1 MPNFLP
7 FIVFSATSLLT
18 NQVLR
23 IFLLFCVPV
32 VDGKLRYLLKFYSL
46 FFFPSENK
54 EDFSRKEFE
63 KPNKKHEQKMLS

>member
-32 VDGKLRYLLKFYSL
+32 VDGKLRYLLKFYS
-46 FFFPSENK
+46 FIFFPSENK
-54 EDFSRKEFE
+54 EDFFKKRIRKT
-63 KPNKKHEQKMLS
+63 KQKT